1 MTNLLFRKVRL
12 LCSLLLL
19 TAGIAG
25 AQAQT
30 KPITGKVTDESGMAI
45 PGASIQ
51 VKGTSSGTS
60 TGVDGSFKLNAPSNA
75 TTLIVSFI
83 GYVKQEVI
91 ITGKSEIS
99 VTLKAE
105 STTLTDVVVVGYG
118 TSRKKDL
125 TGSVVS
131 IKSADFNKG
140 IVTAPDQLI
149 QGKVAGLM
157 VVNNSGAPGGATTVR
172 IRGNSSVRTG
182 NQPLYV
188 VDGMPLDGRTAKP
201 SVAANGLGQTP
212 DANPLNFIN
221 SFDIQSMDVLKDA
234 SATAI
239 YGARGANGVVI
250 ITTKKGVAG
259 PPRLDVSYS
268 AGVSKIMKKLDVLDA
283 AGYRSALKQYNL
295 TSGDEGS
302 SADGLESILRTGTTQ
317 NVNVGVSGGSDN
329 STYRASFGLL
339 DQQGIVKK
347 TGLKKYTAN
356 LNGQYKFLD
365 NNRLGIDY
373 SVQAAHTT
381 EQIAPITN
389 DAGFTGSL
397 IGQALQWNP
406 TLALHKPD
414 GSFNILGVGSAINP
428 EAMSA
433 AYDDNVNINS
443 ILASISPYF
452 KFTNDLEYRFT
463 FSINHQVGERETQI
477 ASFINIDQVF
487 GNGQAYYGNNT
498 LTSRLFTHTLNYNKQ
513 VTKALYLSAVAG
525 YEYQRFDYKGRSLG
539 GLGFSTDQLKYTDI
553 LQSPSQ
559 TNTFITSFRN
569 PKSELQSYFG
579 RANLNFF
586 DKYLLTA
593 TLRADGSSKFGT
605 NNKYGYFPSFAA
617 KWNLSNE
624 AFLKDNKTIN
634 QLALRVGWG
643 LTGNQE
649 FPAGAAQEQYTVN
662 SNGGA
667 SLSNVANPNLKWESS
682 KQLNAG
688 VDYTFFGGR
697 LYGSLDY
704 FRKNTTNL
712 LFNFPAIQ
720 PAPASNYWINL
731 PANVINKGVEIVLR
745 GDIIATK
752 NLTWNLGVNA
762 TFLNNELKN
771 YDGPPVLTGSISG
784 QGVSNA
790 YAQKLVNGRPLNSFY
805 VRQFLGFDDNGQGK
819 YTDGGNSQFFLGNP
833 NPTTMLGIN
842 TSVNYKQWTL
852 GINSHGAFGMDVYNN
867 TANTVLPI
875 GNLGSRNIS
884 AKLVGTKESLS
895 NPITVSS
902 RYLEKADFMKLDNA
916 TLSYN
921 IGNIGKVI
929 KGASIYITGQN
940 LFIITKYSGFDPEVN
955 TDKSINGVT
964 SFGIEYSPYPTAR
977 SFLAGIN
984 FSL

>member
-12 LCSLLLL
+12 LCSLLLF
-19 TAGIAG
+19 TASIVS

-30 KPITGKVTDESGMAI
+30 KPFTGKVTDETGSPV
-45 PGASIQ
+45 PGASVQ
-51 VKGTSSGTS
+51 VKGTSTGAS
-60 TGVDGSFKLNAPSNA
+60 TGVDGTFKLNVPANA
-75 TTLIVSFI
+75 TTLVVSYI
-83 GYVKQEVI
+83 GYVKQEVT
-91 ITGKSEIS
+91 ITGQTEITVS
-99 VTLKAE
+99 LKLE

-118 TSRKKDL
+118 TARKKDL

-201 SVAANGLGQTP
+201 SVNANGLGQTP

-250 ITTKKGVAG
+250 ITTKKGQAG
-259 PPRLDVSYS
+259 LPRLDVSYS

-283 AGYRSALKQYNL
+283 AGYRAALKQYNL
-295 TSGDEGS
+295 AAGDEGS
-302 SADGLESILRTGTTQ
+302 SSDGLESILRTGTTQ
-317 NVNVGVSGGSDN
+317 NVNVGVSGGSE
-329 STYRASFGLL
+329 SSVYRASFGLL

-356 LNGQYKFLD
+356 LNGQFKFLE
-365 NNRLGIDY
+365 NKKLGIDY
-373 SVQAAHTT
+373 AVQAAHTT
-381 EQIAPITN
+381 ENIAPITN

-397 IGQALQWNP
+397 VGQALQWNP
-406 TLALHKPD
+406 TLALRKPN
-414 GSFNILGVGSAINP
+414 GSLNILGVGSAINP

-433 AYDDNVNINS
+433 AYDDVVNINS
-443 ILASISPYF
+443 ILASISPYY
-452 KFTNDLEYRFT
+452 KITNDLEYRLT
-463 FSINHQVGERETQI
+463 FSMNHQVGERETQT
-477 ASFINIDQVF
+477 ASFINIDQIF

-498 LTSRLFTHTLNYNKQ
+498 LTSMLATHTLNYNKQ
-513 VTKALYLSAVAG
+513 ITKALYLSAVVG
-525 YEYQRFDYKGRSLG
+525 YEYQRFDYKGRSLS
-539 GLGFSTDQLKYTDI
+539 GLGFSSDELKYTDI
-553 LQSPSQ
+553 LQNPSQ
-559 TNTFITSFRN
+559 TNTFLASFRN
-569 PKSELQSYFG
+569 PRSELQSYFG

-593 TLRADGSSKFGT
+593 TLRADGSSKFGS
-605 NNKYGYFPSFAA
+605 NNRYGYFPSFAA

-643 LTGNQE
+643 NTGNQE
-649 FPAGAAQEQYTVN
+649 FPAGAAQEQYVLN
-662 SNGGA
+662 SNGTA
-667 SLSNVANPNLKWESS
+667 NLSNVANPDLKWESS

-688 VDYTFFGGR
+688 IDFAFFGGR

-704 FRKNTTNL
+704 FHKNTTNL
-712 LFNFPAIQ
+712 LFNFPTIQ

-731 PANVINKGVEIVLR
+731 PANVINKGLEIVLR
-745 GDIIATK
+745 GDIVATK
-752 NLTWNLGVNA
+752 NFTWNLGVNA
-762 TFLNNELKN
+762 TFLNNVLKN
-771 YDGPPVLTGSISG
+771 YTGPPVLTGSISG

-790 YAQKLVNGRPLNSFY
+790 YAQRLANGSPLNTFY
-805 VRQFLGFDDNGQGK
+805 LRKFQGFDDNGQGK
-819 YTDGGNSQFFLGNP
+819 YEDNGNTQYFMGNP
-833 NPTTMLGIN
+833 NPTKMFGII
-842 TSVNYKQWTL
+842 SSFNYKQWTL
-852 GINSHGAFGMDVYNN
+852 GVNMHGASGFNVYNN

-902 RYLEKADFMKLDNA
+902 RYLEKGDFLKMDNA

-929 KGASIYITGQN
+929 KGASVYITGQN

-977 SFLAGIN
+977 SFLAGIT

>member
-19 TAGIAG
+19 IAGIAS
-25 AQAQT
+25 AQT
-30 KPITGKVTDESGMAI
+30 KPVTGKITDENGSAV
-45 PGASIQ
+45 PGATVQ
-51 VKGTSSGTS
+51 VKGTSTGTA
-60 TGVDGSFKLNAPSNA
+60 TGADGTFKLNVPATA
-75 TTLIVSFI
+75 TTLVVSFV
-83 GYVKQEVI
+83 GYVQQEI
-91 ITGKSEIS
+91 PIAGKSEFSIAL
-99 VTLKAE
+99 VPT

-118 TSRKKDL
+118 TTRKKDL

-131 IKSADFNKG
+131 IKSADFNRG

-157 VVNNSGAPGGATTVR
+157 VIANSGAPGGATTVR

-188 VDGMPLDGRTAKP
+188 IDGMPLDGRTAKP
-201 SVAANGLGQTP
+201 SVSANGLGQTP

-250 ITTKKGVAG
+250 ITTKKGAAG
-259 PPRLDVSYS
+259 APRLDVNYS
-268 AGVSKIMKKLDVLDA
+268 AGMSKILKKLDVLNADE
-283 AGYRSALKQYNL
+283 YRSALKQYSL
-295 TSGDEGS
+295 TGGDNGAS
-302 SADGLESILRTGTTQ
+302 VDAMQSILRTGTTH
-317 NVNVGVSGGSDN
+317 NVNVGVSGGN
-329 STYRASFGLL
+329 ENGVYRASFGML

-356 LNGQYKFLD
+356 LNGQYKLME
-365 NNRLGIDY
+365 NKRLGLDY
-373 SVQAAHTT
+373 SIQAAHTT

-389 DAGFTGSL
+389 NAGFTGSL

-406 TLALHKPD
+406 TLALRKPD
-414 GSFNILGVGSAINP
+414 GSFNILGEGSAINP

-433 AYDDNVNINS
+433 AYDDKVNINS
-443 ILASISPYF
+443 IVANISPSY
-452 KFTNDLEYRFT
+452 KITDNLEYRFT
-463 FSINHQVGERETQI
+463 YSINHQVGERETQI
-477 ASFINIDQVF
+477 ASFINIAQVMN
-487 GNGQAYYGNNT
+487 NGQAYYGTTT
-498 LTSRLFTHTLNYNKQ
+498 LTSQLMTHTLNYSKQ
-513 VTKALYLSAVAG
+513 ITPALFLGAVIG
-525 YEYQRFDYKGRSLG
+525 YERQDFDYKGRNLG
-539 GLGFSTDQLKYTDI
+539 GLGFTTDVLKYTDI
-553 LQSPSQ
+553 LQNPSQ
-559 TNTFITSFRN
+559 TNTFINSFRN
-569 PKSELQSYFG
+569 PESKLQSYFG
-579 RANLNFF
+579 RANLNFL

-593 TLRADGSSKFGT
+593 TLRADGSSKFGS
-605 NNKYGYFPSFAA
+605 NNRYGYFPSFAA
-617 KWNLSNE
+617 KWNISNE

-643 LTGNQE
+643 ITGNQE
-649 FPAGAAQEQYTVN
+649 FPAGAAQEQYTLN

-688 VDYTFFGGR
+688 IDYTFFGGR
-697 LYGSLDY
+697 LYGSVDY
-704 FRKNTTNL
+704 FHKNTSDL

-731 PANVINKGVEIVLR
+731 PANVINKGIEVVLR
-745 GDIIATK
+745 GDIVATK
-752 NLTWNLGVNA
+752 DFNWNLGVNA
-762 TFLNNELKN
+762 TFLKNRLEN

-784 QGVSNA
+784 QGVSDA
-790 YAQKLVNGRPLNSFY
+790 YAQRLANNEPLNTFY
-805 VRQFLGFDDNGQGK
+805 LRRFEGFDANGQGQ
-819 YTDGGNSQFFLGNP
+819 YTDGGNTLFFKGDP
-833 NPTTMLGIN
+833 NPKTMLGII
-842 TSVNYKQWTL
+842 TAVNYKKWAL
-852 GINSHGAFGMDVYNN
+852 NVSAHGAYGFDVYNN
-867 TANTVLPI
+867 TANTVLPLN
-875 GNLGSRNIS
+875 NLGSRNV
-884 AKLVGTKESLS
+884 AKDVIGTKENLS

-902 RYLEKADFMKLDNA
+902 RYLEKGNFMKLDNA
-916 TLSYN
+916 TISYS

-929 KGASIYITGQN
+929 KNASIYITGQN

-977 SFLAGIN
+977 NFLAGIN

>member
-1 MTNLLFRKVRL
+1 
-12 LCSLLLL
+12 
-19 TAGIAG
+19 
-25 AQAQT
+25 
-30 KPITGKVTDESGMAI
+30 
-45 PGASIQ
+45 
-51 VKGTSSGTS
+51 
-60 TGVDGSFKLNAPSNA
+60 
-75 TTLIVSFI
+75 
-83 GYVKQEVI
+83 
-91 ITGKSEIS
+91 
-99 VTLKAE
+99 
-105 STTLTDVVVVGYG
+105 
-118 TSRKKDL
+118 
-125 TGSVVS
+125 
-131 IKSADFNKG
+131 
-140 IVTAPDQLI
+140 
-149 QGKVAGLM
+149 
-157 VVNNSGAPGGATTVR
+157 
-172 IRGNSSVRTG
+172 
-182 NQPLYV
+182 
-188 VDGMPLDGRTAKP
+188 
-201 SVAANGLGQTP
+201 
-212 DANPLNFIN
+212 
-221 SFDIQSMDVLKDA
+221 
-234 SATAI
+234 
-239 YGARGANGVVI
+239 
-250 ITTKKGVAG
+250 
-259 PPRLDVSYS
+259 
-268 AGVSKIMKKLDVLDA
+268 
-283 AGYRSALKQYNL
+283 
-295 TSGDEGS
+295 
-302 SADGLESILRTGTTQ
+302 
-317 NVNVGVSGGSDN
+317 
-329 STYRASFGLL
+329 
-339 DQQGIVKK
+339 
-347 TGLKKYTAN
+347 
-356 LNGQYKFLD
+356 
-365 NNRLGIDY
+365 
-373 SVQAAHTT
+373 
-381 EQIAPITN
+381 
-389 DAGFTGSL
+389 
-397 IGQALQWNP
+397 
-406 TLALHKPD
+406 
-414 GSFNILGVGSAINP
+414 
-428 EAMSA
+428 
-433 AYDDNVNINS
+433 
-443 ILASISPYF
+443 
-452 KFTNDLEYRFT
+452 
-463 FSINHQVGERETQI
+463 
-477 ASFINIDQVF
+477 
-487 GNGQAYYGNNT
+487 
-498 LTSRLFTHTLNYNKQ
+498 
-513 VTKALYLSAVAG
+513 VTKALFLSAVVG

-593 TLRADGSSKFGT
+593 TLRADGSSKFGA

-697 LYGSLDY
+697 LYGSVDY
-704 FRKNTTNL
+704 FYKNTTNL

-752 NLTWNLGVNA
+752 DFNWNLGVNA

-790 YAQKLVNGRPLNSFY
+790 YAQRLVNGKPLNSFY

-833 NPTTMLGIN
+833 NPTAMLGIN

-902 RYLEKADFMKLDNA
+902 RYLENASFMKLDNA

-929 KGASIYITGQN
+929 KGASVYITGQN

>member
-1 MTNLLFRKVRL
+1 MTNLLFCKVRL

-19 TAGIAG
+19 VAGIAS
-25 AQAQT
+25 AQNR
-30 KPITGKVTDESGMAI
+30 PVTGKITDENGNPV
-45 PGASIQ
+45 PGATIQ
-51 VKGTSSGTS
+51 VKGTSTGTAA
-60 TGVDGSFKLNAPSNA
+60 TADGSFKLSVPPNG
-75 TTLIVSFI
+75 TTLVISFI
-83 GYVKQEVI
+83 GYNQQEVAI
-91 ITGKSEIS
+91 AGKSEFSIS
-99 VTLKAE
+99 LVPS

-118 TSRKKDL
+118 TTRKKDL

-157 VVNNSGAPGGATTVR
+157 VMNNSGAPGGATTVR

-201 SVAANGLGQTP
+201 SVNANGLGQTP

-250 ITTKKGVAG
+250 ITTKKGLPG
-259 PPRLDVSYS
+259 PTKLDVNYS
-268 AGVSKIMKKLDVLDA
+268 AGSSSILKKLDVLDA

-302 SADGLESILRTGTTQ
+302 NVDPMNSILRTAITH
-317 NVNVGVSGGSDN
+317 NVNVALSGGN
-329 STYRASFGLL
+329 ENTGVYRASFGML

-356 LNGQYKFLD
+356 LNGQFKLLD
-365 NNRLGIDY
+365 NQRIGVDY

-406 TLALHKPD
+406 TLALRKAD
-414 GSFNILGVGSAINP
+414 GSFNILGAGSAINP

-433 AYDDNVNINS
+433 AYDDGVNVNS
-443 ILASISPYF
+443 ILANLSPYI
-452 KFTNDLEYRFT
+452 KITNDLEYRMVY
-463 FSINHQVGERETQI
+463 SINHQVGERETQI
-477 ASFINIDQVF
+477 ASFINITGVQ
-487 GNGQAYYGNNT
+487 GNGQAYYGINT
-498 LTSRLFTHTLNYNKQ
+498 LTSQILTHTLNYNKQ
-513 VTKALYLSAVAG
+513 VTKALYLNALLG
-525 YEYQRFDYKGRSLG
+525 YENQQFNYKGRSMG
-539 GLGFSTDQLKYTDI
+539 GLGFTTDALKYVDI
-553 LQSPSQ
+553 LQNPTQ
-559 TNTFITSFRN
+559 TNTFISSFRN
-569 PKSELQSYFG
+569 PKSELQSFFG
-579 RANLNFF
+579 RLNLNFF

-593 TLRADGSSKFGT
+593 TLRADGSSKFGE

-617 KWNLSNE
+617 KWNIANE
-624 AFLKDNKTIN
+624 PFLKDNKTVT

-643 LTGNQE
+643 ITGNQE
-649 FPAGAAQEQYTVN
+649 FPAGAAQEQYTLN

-688 VDYTFFGGR
+688 IDYAFFNGR
-697 LYGSLDY
+697 LYGSVDY
-704 FRKNTTNL
+704 FNKNTTNL

-731 PANVINKGVEIVLR
+731 PANVINKGFEVVLR
-745 GDIIATK
+745 GDVIATK
-752 NLTWNLGVNA
+752 DFTWDLGVNA
-762 TFLNNELKN
+762 TFLTNELKN

-790 YAQKLVNGRPLNSFY
+790 YAQRLVNNMPLNSFY
-805 VRQFLGFDDNGQGK
+805 VRQFEGFDDNGQGVYK
-819 YTDGGNSQFFLGNP
+819 DNGNSMYFLGQP
-833 NPTTMLGIN
+833 NPKTMMGII
-842 TSVNYKQWTL
+842 TSVNYKSWTL
-852 GINSHGAFGMDVYNN
+852 GVNMHGAFGFDIYNN

-875 GNLGSRNIS
+875 GNLGSRNIA
-884 AKLVGTKESLS
+884 AKLVGTKEALS

-902 RYLEKADFMKLDNA
+902 RYLEKGNFMKMDNV
-916 TLSYN
+916 TLSYK

-929 KGASIYITGQN
+929 KGASVYLTGQN

-955 TDKSINGVT
+955 TDKNINGVT
-964 SFGIEYSPYPTAR
+964 SLGIEYSPYPAAR
-977 SFLAGIN
+977 SILAGIN

>member
-1 MTNLLFRKVRL
+1 MTNLLFRKMCL

-19 TAGIAG
+19 LAGMAST
-25 AQAQT
+25 QAQT
-30 KPITGKVTDESGMAI
+30 TPFTGKVTDESGAAV
-45 PGASIQ
+45 PGATVQI
-51 VKGTSSGTS
+51 KGTSIGTS
-60 TGVDGSFKLNAPSNA
+60 TGVDGTFKLNIPANA
-75 TTLIVSFI
+75 TTLIVSYI
-83 GYVKQEVI
+83 GYVKQEVPI
-91 ITGKSEIS
+91 SGKTEVAVS
-99 VTLKAE
+99 LKLE

-118 TSRKKDL
+118 TARKKDL

-201 SVAANGLGQTP
+201 SVNANGLGQTP

-250 ITTKKGVAG
+250 ITTKRGQVGA
-259 PPRLDVSYS
+259 PRLDVSYS

-283 AGYRSALKQYNL
+283 NGYRNALKHYNL

-302 SADGLESILRTGTTQ
+302 SSDGLESILRTGTTQ
-317 NVNVGVSGGSDN
+317 NMNVGISGGSEN
-329 STYRASFGLL
+329 SVYRASFGLL

-347 TGLKKYTAN
+347 TGLKKYTVN
-356 LNGQYKFLD
+356 LNGQFKFLESKK
-365 NNRLGIDY
+365 LGIDY
-373 SVQAAHTT
+373 AIQAAHTT

-397 IGQALQWNP
+397 VGQALQWNP
-406 TLALHKPD
+406 TLALHKAD

-443 ILASISPYF
+443 ILGSISPFY
-452 KFTNDLEYRFT
+452 KITKDLEYRFT
-463 FSINHQVGERETQI
+463 YSINHQVGERETQV

-498 LTSRLFTHTLNYNKQ
+498 LTSQLYTHTLNYNKQ
-513 VTKALYLSAVAG
+513 VTTALYLSAVVG
-525 YEYQRFDYKGRSLG
+525 YEYQRFDYKGRALG
-539 GLGFSTDQLKYTDI
+539 GLGFTTDQLKYTDI
-553 LQSPSQ
+553 LQNPSQ
-559 TNTFITSFRN
+559 TNTFLSSFRN

-579 RANLNFF
+579 RGNLNFL

-593 TLRADGSSKFGT
+593 TLRADGSSKFGA

-617 KWNLSNE
+617 KWNISNE
-624 AFLKDNKTIN
+624 NFLKGNKTIN

-649 FPAGAAQEQYTVN
+649 FPAGAAQEQYTLN

-688 VDYTFFGGR
+688 IDYTFFGGR

-712 LFNFPAIQ
+712 LFNFPTIQ

-731 PANVINKGVEIVLR
+731 PANVINKGVEVVLR
-745 GDIIATK
+745 GDVIARK
-752 NLTWNLGVNA
+752 DFTWNLGVNA

-790 YAQKLVNGRPLNSFY
+790 YAQRLANGKPLNSFY
-805 VRQFLGFDDNGQGK
+805 VREFLGFDDKGQGK
-819 YTDGGNSQFFLGNP
+819 YADNGNSQYFIGNP
-833 NPTTMLGIN
+833 NPTTMLGIV
-842 TSVNYKQWTL
+842 TSFNYKQWTL
-852 GINSHGAFGMDVYNN
+852 GVNMHGAYGFNVYNN

-875 GNLGSRNIS
+875 GNLGSRNIT
-884 AKLVGTKESLS
+884 ANLVGTEEALS

-902 RYLEKADFMKLDNA
+902 RYLEKGDFLKMDNA
-916 TLSYN
+916 TISYN

-929 KGASIYITGQN
+929 KGASIYVTGQN